1 MTAIP
6 RKIGKYTVKSIIGE
20 GATSIVYEGFD
31 PDIVRRVAI
40 KMLRANLISGK
51 VGEELLARFRR
62 EAISAARCVHPNVVA
77 ILEYGQQEDIPYIV
91 MEYVDGVSVHSLIK
105 HRLKHGRG
113 ISLRRSLSI
122 ISQLLAALHA
132 AHKLNIVH
140 RDIKASNVLIL
151 KNSGRIKLVD
161 FGMAR
166 ITEHS
171 DLTMIGSLIGTPR
184 YMAPELRLGLEAD
197 SRADVFSAA
206 RLLLELLRML
216 SPDSPFE
223 RARLPEIAD
232 IPPGNRIDYFA
243 TYPAPLISVLTR
255 ALAAD
260 REKRYQTVQQFMRAI
275 KQALPDLK
283 QLPARQKEQIV
294 PLLRE
299 PIDADAVS
307 EDELDTME
315 NLLADFV
322 GPVATVI
329 MEEHETQSTS
339 AYNLALEISKEIPEQ
354 EGQTEFLR
362 RWGSMSASRQEIIS
376 RQRSEAA
383 TDKARPRSF
392 PGDVLH
398 RIGVDISHYV
408 GPLASGLL
416 RNRTP
421 KTQKTEPPPESAEHA
436 AESSEPA
443 TMRD

>member
-1 MTAIP
+1 MIETP
-6 RKIGKYTVKSIIGE
+6 HKIGKYRIKSVIGE

-40 KMLRANLISGK
+40 KMLRPNLMSGK

-77 ILEYGQQEDIPYIV
+77 ILEYGQHENIPFIV
-91 MEYVDGVSVHSLIK
+91 MEYVDGVSVHTLIK

-122 ISQLLAALHA
+122 VSQLLAALHA

-151 KNSGRIKLVD
+151 NHSGRVKLVD

-166 ITEHS
+166 ITENS

-197 SRADVFSAA
+197 SRADIFSSA
-206 RLLLELLRML
+206 RLFLELLRML
-216 SPDSPFE
+216 SQESPFS
-223 RARLPEIAD
+223 RSRLPEIAD
-232 IPPGNRIDYFA
+232 MPPGNRIDYFA
-243 TYPAPLISVLTR
+243 TYPTPLIPVLTR

-275 KQALPDLK
+275 KQSLPGL
-283 QLPARQKEQIV
+283 RQRVAHNVEQIV
-294 PLLRE
+294 PVLRE
-299 PIDADAVS
+299 PIDGFPVS
-307 EDELDTME
+307 EDELESME
-315 NLLADFV
+315 SLLADFI
-322 GPVATVI
+322 GPIAAVI

-354 EGQTEFLR
+354 EQQKDFLR
-362 RWGSMSASRQEIIS
+362 RWGSMSATRQDLINK
-376 RQRSEAA
+376 RRAEA
-383 TDKARPRSF
+383 TPDRTRPRSF
-392 PGDVLH
+392 REELIH
-398 RIGVDISHYV
+398 RIGSDLSHYV
-408 GPLASGLL
+408 GPFAGNLL
-416 RNRTP
+416 RPRTA
-421 KTQKTEPPPESAEHA
+421 KAQKTEPANEAGDGLPVSTEAPVI
-436 AESSEPA
+436 
-443 TMRD
+443 RD

>member
-40 KMLRANLISGK
+40 KMMRANLVSGR

-62 EAISAARCVHPNVVA
+62 EAISAARCVHPNVVS
-77 ILEYGQQEDIPYIV
+77 ILEYGQQDNIPYIV
-91 MEYVDGVSVHSLIK
+91 MEFVDGVSVHTLIK

-122 ISQLLAALHA
+122 VSQLLAALHA

-151 KNSGRIKLVD
+151 RHSGRIKLVD

-206 RLLLELLRML
+206 RLFLELLRML
-216 SPDSPFE
+216 APDSPFP
-223 RARLPEIAD
+223 RSRLPEIPD

-243 TYPAPLISVLTR
+243 SYPTPLIPVLTR

-283 QLPARQKEQIV
+283 QLPARGAEQIV
-294 PLLRE
+294 PVLRE
-299 PIDADAVS
+299 PIDSHAVS

-315 NLLADFV
+315 TLLADFV

-339 AYNLALEISKEIPEQ
+339 AYNLAIEISKEIPEQ
-354 EGQTEFLR
+354 ERQSEFLR
-362 RWGSMSASRQEIIS
+362 RWGSMSASRQQIIS
-376 RQRSEAA
+376 RQRSESSA
-383 TDKARPRSF
+383 KQARPRSF
-392 PGDVLH
+392 PGDMLH
-398 RIGVDISHYV
+398 RIGIDFSQYV
-408 GPLASGLL
+408 GPLAGGLL
-416 RNRTP
+416 RHRA
-421 KTQKTEPPPESAEHA
+421 QKPDETSQSAEA
-436 AESSEPA
+436 GEGAPTASETA
-443 TMRD
+443 SLRD